1 MIHEDPV
8 SDKAVSGSTNS
19 ASGVAHEFVVC
30 ISALDRRVFTGHY
43 GSIAHDKDGHSRTNR
58 SLILQGEVVWVS

>member
-8 SDKAVSGSTNS
+8 SDKAVSGI
-19 ASGVAHEFVVC
+19 ADMAKEVAQKSGAG
-30 ISALDRRVFTGHY
+30 ISALDRTVSTGHY
-43 GSIAHDKDGHSRTNR
+43 GPIAHDKDGHSRTNR